1 MLDSLRSNPLTRF
14 ILLYAAMYAA
24 FGVASPFLPSFLSAR
39 GLPPE
44 QLGLVLGAGT
54 AVRLLTAPLAGR
66 IGDLI
71 QALRVVL
78 VICTALA
85 ASATLGYLAA
95 HEIWILIGVGLLHAA
110 SLAPITILAD
120 ALALG
125 SATPPAHT
133 ARRGF
138 EYGWV
143 RGTGSAAFI
152 IGTLLSGQAVSAFGL
167 DMIIWLQ
174 ALLLGMAACAGI
186 LVPEL
191 VHHRT
196 ADVVRSPAGGI
207 RVLLRIAQFRNL
219 VIVAAMILSSHAM
232 HDAFAVIR
240 WSAGGI
246 SPATASLLW
255 SESVAAEVFVFFFVG
270 PALVKRLTPAGALAT
285 AALAGMLRWTV
296 AAQTTDVIALGLV
309 QPLHGITFALLHLAC
324 MRLISRIVP
333 QGLEGTAQAIYGTVG
348 IGAATALLTFV
359 SGALYARLGA
369 QGFWVMAALCALALP
384 MTLKLR
390 EGLFGQSHRR

>member
-1 MLDSLRSNPLTRF
+1 MLDSFRSNPLTRF

-44 QLGLVLGAGT
+44 QLGFMLGAGT
-54 AVRLLTAPLAGR
+54 AIRLLTAPLAGR

-85 ASATLGYLAA
+85 AAATLSYLAA
-95 HEIWILIGVGLLHAA
+95 HDVWILLGVSLLHAA

-125 SATPPAHT
+125 SASRPPSSG
-133 ARRGF
+133 RRGF

-152 IGTLLSGQAVSAFGL
+152 VGTLLSGQAVSAFGL
-167 DMIIWLQ
+167 EMIIWLQ
-174 ALLLGMAACAGI
+174 ALLLVMAAYAGF

-191 VHHRT
+191 FHDRT
-196 ADVVRSPAGGI
+196 ADVVRSPAGGVRI
-207 RVLLRIAQFRNL
+207 LLRIRQFRNL
-219 VIVAAMILSSHAM
+219 VIVAALVLGSHAM

-240 WSAGGI
+240 WSAAGI

-255 SESVAAEVFVFFFVG
+255 SESVAAEVLVFFVIG
-270 PALVKRLTPAGALAT
+270 PAVVKRLTAAGALAT

-296 AAQTTDVIALGLV
+296 AAQTTDVIVLGL
-309 QPLHGITFALLHLAC
+309 I
-324 MRLISRIVP
+324 
-333 QGLEGTAQAIYGTVG
+333 
-348 IGAATALLTFV
+348 
-359 SGALYARLGA
+359 
-369 QGFWVMAALCALALP
+369 
-384 MTLKLR
+384 
-390 EGLFGQSHRR
+390 